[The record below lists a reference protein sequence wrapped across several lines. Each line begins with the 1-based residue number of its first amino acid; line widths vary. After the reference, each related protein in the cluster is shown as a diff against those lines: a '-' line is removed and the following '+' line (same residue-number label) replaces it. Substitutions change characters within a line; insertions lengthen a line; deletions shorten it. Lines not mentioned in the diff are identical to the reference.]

1 MPRARVWWQAATW
14 RGAPVADMRRVGSD
28 EGVAYIPSDE
38 RCRPGSPTP
47 ARRLHWTVYAVVTV
61 VLFSVACSAQAF
73 RAMLPSAHYVVSAKP
88 SVTETMLR
96 SSAIHWQR
104 KASQEPVIPPAQQ
117 SAEPVIP
124 PAQRSADPVIPPAQQ
139 SAQQWEWA
147 GFAQL
152 PSHIVKEATWFD
164 EERTLPALFK
174 DVPEGGI
181 VWMSFA
187 NKAFETLTYNWAA
200 HVYMLRKERQLVLAS
215 LDGALQ
221 VQLRRHRLPFFSFSM
236 AGTTSADL
244 RSNVTEF
251 RLMGALKGELLL
263 SVLNAR
269 RNVLLSD
276 VDVIWLA
283 DPEPLLRTL
292 WDADVM
298 SATDCLSP
306 IADDERAPPPERQR
320 QVRVRVRV
328 RVSQP

>member
-1 MPRARVWWQAATW
+1 
-14 RGAPVADMRRVGSD
+14 
-28 EGVAYIPSDE
+28 
-38 RCRPGSPTP
+38 
-47 ARRLHWTVYAVVTV
+47 
-61 VLFSVACSAQAF
+61 
-73 RAMLPSAHYVVSAKP
+73 
-88 SVTETMLR
+88 MLR
-96 SSAIHWQR
+96 SSAIRWQR
-104 KASQEPVIPPAQQ
+104 KASQEPVTPPAQQPVIPPAQQ
-117 SAEPVIP
+117 SAE
-124 PAQRSADPVIPPAQQ
+124 PVIPPAQQ

-328 RVSQP
+328 S

>member
-1 MPRARVWWQAATW
+1 MGTARRVRSYPPVAPCQQRAFGGTLR
-14 RGAPVADMRRVGSD
+14 RGGCAGADMRRVGSD
-28 EGVAYIPSDE
+28 ERVAYIPSDE

-88 SVTETMLR
+88 AVTETMLR

-104 KASQEPVIPPAQQ
+104 KASQEPVIPPAQR
-117 SAEPVIP
+117 SEPVIP
-124 PAQRSADPVIPPAQQ
+124 PAQQPVIPPAQQ

-251 RLMGALKGELLL
+251 RLMGALKGELVLQARPL
-263 SVLNAR
+263 SSPWVPSRASSCCR
-269 RNVLLSD
+269 RS
-276 VDVIWLA
+276 
-283 DPEPLLRTL
+283 TL
-292 WDADVM
+292 GVFSSPNYGAGAQR
-298 SATDCLSP
+298 SA
-306 IADDERAPPPERQR
+306 
-320 QVRVRVRV
+320 
-328 RVSQP
+328 